1 MKIYEKE
8 LAKAL
13 YVINKAAKQGHD
25 FYYDAK
31 DTVINLLYRE
41 HSLRYLGYTVG
52 WRRNGVTT
60 YLKTYKFCG
69 ISFHQPTEKKP
80 KGKRMK
86 PLGYISSKVNKK
98 KAGGMKL
105 SQAIGIIS
113 KFINN

>member
-13 YVINKAAKQGHD
+13 YIINKAAKQGHD
-25 FYYDAK
+25 FYEAK
-31 DTVINLLYRE
+31 DAVINKLFKK

-52 WRRNGVTT
+52 WRWNGVTT
-60 YLKTYKFCG
+60 YLRTYKFCG
-69 ISFHQPTEKKP
+69 ISFHQPTEDKP

-86 PLGYISSKVNKK
+86 PLGFISPEIDKK
-98 KAGGMKL
+98 KAGGMEL
-105 SQAIGIIS
+105 PQAIGIIR